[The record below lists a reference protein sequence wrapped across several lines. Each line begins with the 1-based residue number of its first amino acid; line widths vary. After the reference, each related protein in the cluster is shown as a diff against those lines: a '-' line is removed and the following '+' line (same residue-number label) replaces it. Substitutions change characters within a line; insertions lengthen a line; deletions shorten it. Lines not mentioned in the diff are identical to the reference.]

1 MKNKTLLS
9 VVTAG
14 GLMAAALPCVAG
26 DNSSAN
32 NTFREPYVADVGTS
46 VTAAPTSLA
55 WRELPANV
63 QSTIHDQ
70 AGNDPISQ
78 IKMDTKNGAT
88 VYRITFECRK
98 AAYPR
103 PELVVAPDGSI
114 VKEQNMGNAAL
125 NGPEM
130 DYTSNR

>member
-9 VVTAG
+9 VVTAA
-14 GLMAAALPCVAG
+14 GLMGAVLPCVAG
-26 DNSSAN
+26 NNSSAN

-46 VTAAPTSLA
+46 VTAVPESLA
-55 WRELPANV
+55 WRQLPANV
-63 QSTIHDQ
+63 QSTIRDQ

-88 VYRITFECRK
+88 VYCVTFETRK

-114 VKEQNMGNAAL
+114 VKEKNMGNAAL

-130 DYTSNR
+130 DYPSNR